1 MRGCDKGGNP
11 GPAPSREEF
20 CLAYRAKKISEQY
33 KCPLISKL
41 KEHLKTTGLEM
52 HERNIIADNIK
63 NLGGM
68 ASDKTTCLGKGDDA
82 RNRDIPTIWR
92 KHMGNIV
99 KGSFCE
105 MEGEWYWS
113 KIATCGAGSS

>member
-1 MRGCDKGGNP
+1 
-11 GPAPSREEF
+11 
-20 CLAYRAKKISEQY
+20 
-33 KCPLISKL
+33 
-41 KEHLKTTGLEM
+41 M
-52 HERNIIADNIK
+52 HEKNIIADNIK

-68 ASDKTTCLGKGDDA
+68 ASDKTTCLGKGDDT

-113 KIATCGAGSS
+113 KIATCGGGSS

>member
-33 KCPLISKL
+33 KCPLILKL
-41 KEHLKTTGLEM
+41 KEHLKTAGLEM
-52 HERNIIADNIK
+52 HERDVIADNIK

-68 ASDKTTCLGKGDDA
+68 ASDKATCLGKGEDTSN
-82 RNRDIPTIWR
+82 RNIPTIWR

-113 KIATCGAGSS
+113 KIATCGGGSS